1 LHKSKS
7 FATFDSSKQTNNK
20 DMTTITGTYNKTT
33 TLIET
38 EVSVINGV
46 ITEGASKVKTF
57 KTKKSFFDYI
67 EGQEACKIK
76 VTSNIKG
83 FVKKM
88 ESLGFECDVD
98 SSYGFDWESQVLCS
112 K

>member
-1 LHKSKS
+1 MLY
-7 FATFDSSKQTNNK
+7 FDDIKQQKNK
-20 DMTTITGTYNKTT
+20 TMKTITGTYNKTT

-46 ITEGASKVKTF
+46 ITEGASTVKTYR
-57 KTKKSFFDYI
+57 TKKSFFDYI
-67 EGQEACKIK
+67 EGQDACKIK
-76 VTSNIKG
+76 VTSNLKG

-88 ESLGFECDVD
+88 EYLGFECDVD
-98 SSYGFDWESQVLCS
+98 SSYGFESESQVFCC

>member
-1 LHKSKS
+1 MLY
-7 FATFDSSKQTNNK
+7 FDDIKQQKNK
-20 DMTTITGTYNKTT
+20 AMTTITGTYNKTT

-38 EVSVINGV
+38 DVSVINGV

-57 KTKKSFFDYI
+57 KTKRSFFDYI
-67 EGQEACKIK
+67 EGQDACDIK
-76 VTSNIKG
+76 VTSNLKG
-83 FVKKM
+83 FVNKM

-98 SSYGFDWESQVLCS
+98 SSYGFEWESKVFCT

>member
-1 LHKSKS
+1 
-7 FATFDSSKQTNNK
+7 
-20 DMTTITGTYNKTT
+20 MTTITGTYNKTT

-46 ITEGASKVKTF
+46 ITEGASTVKTF
-57 KTKKSFFDYI
+57 RTKKSFFDYI
-67 EGQEACKIK
+67 EGQDACKIK
-76 VTSNIKG
+76 VTSNLNG

-88 ESLGFECDVD
+88 ESLGFDCDVD
-98 SSYGFDWESQVLCS
+98 NSFGFDWESQVFCC